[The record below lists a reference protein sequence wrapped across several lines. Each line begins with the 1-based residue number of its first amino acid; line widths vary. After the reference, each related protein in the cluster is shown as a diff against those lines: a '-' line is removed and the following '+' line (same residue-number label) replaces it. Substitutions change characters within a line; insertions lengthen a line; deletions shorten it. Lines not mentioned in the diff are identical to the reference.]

1 MAGKPSDI
9 ECAGCKNILSKS
21 RNNLHCSACKFVYDL
36 LCANV
41 SEKKFGLMT
50 KEQKQSW
57 TCHGCRSKQ
66 PKSDNSNTPI
76 RPTNSV
82 PSQLNTSP
90 AETDSSNITTRKKT
104 KESSQARSSSPSS
117 SIDPAIMLAIQNEIQ
132 SAVKS
137 SVKAAIDSFFSREFD
152 QIKSE
157 LKKIIDIKESVEF
170 LTSEYDRIQAHVKE
184 SQEKIKNLT
193 QENANLNK
201 SLETLSTRLILLEQH
216 SRENNLE
223 INGIPENK
231 SENLYSVMTQLGA
244 TISLPIPESDI
255 MACTRVRKLDDS
267 SKRPRTVVVKLRNT
281 RVRDSIIAAVSKFN
295 KTKSSDRLNSTHLGY
310 SVSKSFIYVS
320 EHLSPF
326 YKALH
331 ARTRTI
337 AKEKGF
343 RYVWIRN
350 GRIFIRKNDQSPAKQ
365 IKCYE
370 SLNNL

>member
-1 MAGKPSDI
+1 MASKSSEI
-9 ECAGCKNILSKS
+9 ECAGCKNIIKS
-21 RNNLHCSACKFVYDL
+21 RNTLRCSNCIFAYDL

-41 SEKKFGLMT
+41 SEKKFNLMT
-50 KEQKQSW
+50 REQKQSW
-57 TCHGCRSKQ
+57 TCHGCRSKE

-76 RPTNSV
+76 RPTNTA
-82 PSQLNTSP
+82 PAQPITSP
-90 AETDSSNITTRKKT
+90 VESDTNNITMRKGA
-104 KESSQARSSSPSS
+104 KESAQAQPPTPAV
-117 SIDPAIMLAIQNEIQ
+117 DPAIMLAIKNEIQ
-132 SAVKS
+132 TAVKH

-157 LKKIIDIKESVEF
+157 LKILNDIKESMEF
-170 LTSEYDRIQAHVKE
+170 LTAEYDRIQAHVKE
-184 SQEKIKNLT
+184 SEEKIKNLT

-201 SLETLSTRLILLEQH
+201 TLESLSTRLILLEQH

-231 SENLYSVMTQLGA
+231 SENLYSVMNQLGA
-244 TISLPIPESDI
+244 VISLPIQETDI

-295 KTKSSDRLNSTHLGY
+295 KNKSSDRLNSGQLGY
-310 SVSKSFIYVS
+310 SVTKSFIYVS
-320 EHLSPF
+320 EHLSPY

-370 SLNNL
+370 TLNNL